1 MRDAFARVWQAV
13 RRGWRRLVGDCWKLA
28 LARVLAVLVA
38 LAVGGFAFVSAGLM
52 PIAASDGHWAVTR
65 VFLHYVMR
73 RSVATATIGMQAP
86 PLDDPALVTKGAG
99 HYATGCLPCH
109 GAPGVP
115 RSPVVTRMLPVPPS
129 LHDTRGG
136 LTAEETF
143 WVIRHGLKYTAM
155 PGWLAQEREDE
166 VWAMVAFV
174 RRLPDMDPDEFRALA
189 HGEEAERMRAIGG
202 AADLGPLGAGPSA
215 STPILASCSRCHGR
229 DGAGRDGAFPRLAG
243 QSEAYLRAT
252 LRAYAR
258 GTRHSGI
265 MQPALAGLDARE
277 LDALA
282 RHYAAQ
288 AVPAP
293 ARPSSAMVD
302 AGSGAAA
309 AAIAR
314 GRALAN
320 DGDAARRIPVCVACH
335 GPGETPT
342 HPMHPRLAGQDA
354 AYLATQLQLFRAGTR
369 GGTAL
374 APVMAA
380 AAETL
385 QDRDI
390 ADLAA
395 YYASLD

>member
-174 RRLPDMDPDEFRALA
+174 RRLPDMGPDEFRALA

-335 GPGETPT
+335 GPGEMPA